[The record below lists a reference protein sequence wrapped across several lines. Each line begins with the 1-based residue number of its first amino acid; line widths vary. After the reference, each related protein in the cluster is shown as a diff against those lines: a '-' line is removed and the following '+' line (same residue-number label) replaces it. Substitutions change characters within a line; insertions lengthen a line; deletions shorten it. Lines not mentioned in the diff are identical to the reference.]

1 MFLGVI
7 LVLGLIRTYVS
18 SEMLS
23 AVFSGEL
30 IHDTII
36 GSIAGSLSAGN
47 ATVSYLIGGELL
59 KEHISLVAVT
69 SFIVAWITVGIIQL
83 PAEGLML
90 GKRFAITRNIIS
102 FILAIFI
109 AVLTVSDRGV
119 KPGDRRDKFDD
130 EDDVEE

>member
-83 PAEGLML
+83 PAEAAIL
-90 GKRFAITRNIIS
+90 GRRFACVRNILS
-102 FILAIFI
+102 YILAILVSI
-109 AVLTVSDRGV
+109 VTVKTLMV
-119 KPGDRRDKFDD
+119 IQ
-130 EDDVEE
+130 